1 MTFFFIGLSRASR
14 FPSPRSLGGLRDEPR
29 LRIHRKLNMF
39 ARAVETGSGS
49 DSRPYSPLDS
59 LDIACATGGS
69 FSHRHPKLIKRALA
83 KNENIR

>member
-1 MTFFFIGLSRASR
+1 MTFFLGAFSR

-29 LRIHRKLNMF
+29 LRTHRKLNIF

-49 DSRPYSPLDS
+49 DSRPDSPLDS

>member
-1 MTFFFIGLSRASR
+1 MTFFLGLSHAFLRLVR
-14 FPSPRSLGGLRDEPR
+14 REDCVTTQGYEFTGSLN
-29 LRIHRKLNMF
+29 IF

-49 DSRPYSPLDS
+49 DCRPDSPLDS